1 MFAVATVE
9 LSTVVMVALIK
20 IGAGEML
27 SSSLVGSF
35 YG

>member
-9 LSTVVMVALIK
+9 LSTVVMVVLMK

-27 SSSLVGSF
+27 IELVSGIIL
-35 YG
+35 